1 MVKTLHGK
9 LMIEQREPNE
19 KNDDLFLFSED

>member
-9 LMIEQREPNE
+9 LMIEQGEPNE